1 MTKKILH
8 IVLLLVFLVCFR
20 PTLNA
25 AYIGGSMRYEL
36 LENKKLIV
44 YVTMFRNCSRNRET
58 WNPTLHWSI
67 GIRKSLY
74 NKCGSG
80 SYRLKNPYRI
90 HDISTICNTCKN
102 PCNPPNTEKT
112 GKGVEAHEFSDTLDL
127 NNSKFSTLLSSNQC
141 TDLTIAIEGTGRE
154 SSVGSNST
162 FFLITTVNFA
172 NLNRCKNTLN
182 KSPVFLH
189 PPNSW
194 AWTYT
199 VIQNTV
205 GAIDTF
211 ENDIVRYKAIQA
223 YQGIF
228 ANMSVTSSYLLYAPV
243 DCYCLKPY
251 DYKCKANTATIPP
264 QGFFFDTLTGN
275 SLFFINSMTKYDLA
289 NEIEEY
295 RLDTTGKLVRISTTM
310 IEVGT
315 FLDSNV
321 ISNYSPTFSGQ
332 TVYNAIVDSNL
343 NFQINVTDA
352 KSKNAKFFDTVFATY
367 FTENKKIKAS
377 ISTINYTN
385 KSIAFW
391 WKPDSSD
398 YRKEPY
404 KILLRAHDNNGPL
417 PSVST
422 KQILVKVKKRSK
434 VKIDVTS
441 GYCNS
446 IKLSITHLDS
456 IFGTTKYTWK
466 ITDSATGIVNN
477 ASGKSTNTSTLPD
490 GKKYIDFYLENDEFG
505 VLPTRDSIVLNSS
518 PKLITTGKTLLC
530 PSDSIKLDFKTLNFP
545 TNVPIYYTSGA
556 NYNDLLKNRT
566 IQYKPKSDTAF
577 QIRFFGSDAL
587 GCTLVDTVRI
597 SFHLL
602 SKDTFSA
609 FPQICSSHD
618 PVIVSNYF
626 PKRKEHTVYF
636 YDADNYLLPD
646 SQNNYLLPPKAIPS
660 QKFKDG
666 RIEVPIYITVFD
678 SNYCTYSDTNTLLI
692 KQSTNIQFSSSDT
705 LCQNLLS
712 LNLNSLLKNPTV
724 ANLGNYNY
732 RWQIM
737 QKPSNLAPNYP
748 LLLQNG
754 IDTNKYLFKFG
765 SKQQTTFGGNYTF
778 LFTIESKNNQCRD
791 SLSTDIYI
799 KNEPDIRNSEPLE
812 YCQFAPALDLMNL
825 VTVDSKKPKSGNVFA
840 HKYGNVLNH
849 LNVIELKLQN
859 NTYIPTNIKAGL
871 WEFLYLGP
879 NTLCKDTAHIVLR
892 VNHSPN
898 SKILMRNDTALNI
911 HAAHLDIINNSSIA
925 DQTPLKYTWD
935 PGTGNAADISN
946 SENFKFSYPKVI
958 SEYLLKL
965 VVTSIYNCSDSLQK
979 RIFVTNYTGVSEHN
993 MSDFV
998 AFSSNNTLEIKKG
1011 ILQHIIWYDDAGK
1024 MVQSGK
1030 ALSFQPAVP
1039 GIYFYE
1045 IHLLHQNKA
1054 VVFRGRKGG

>member
-1 MTKKILH
+1 
-8 IVLLLVFLVCFR
+8 
-20 PTLNA
+20 
-25 AYIGGSMRYEL
+25 MRYEL

-44 YVTMFRNCSRNRET
+44 YVTMFRNCSRNKET
-58 WNPTLHWSI
+58 WKPTLYWNI
-67 GIRKSLY
+67 GIRKSQY
-74 NKCGSG
+74 DKCGSG
-80 SYRLKNPYRI
+80 SYRLKDPYRI
-90 HDISTICNTCKN
+90 HDISTICNTCKY

-112 GKGVEAHEFSDTLDL
+112 GKGVEAHEFIDTIDL

-154 SSVGSNST
+154 SSVGNNYT
-162 FFLITTVNFA
+162 LFLYTTINFA
-172 NLNRCKNTLN
+172 NLNRCANKLN

-211 ENDIVRYKAIQA
+211 ENDILRYKPVPPYSNNFSSI
-223 YQGIF
+223 GIPT
-228 ANMSVTSSYLLYAPV
+228 NYLLYAPV
-243 DCYCLKPY
+243 EFYCVKPY
-251 DYKCKANTATIPP
+251 EFKCKANTATNPP

-343 NFQINVTDA
+343 NFQINVTDV

-367 FTENKKIKAS
+367 FTEQKKIKGS
-377 ISTINYTN
+377 ITTINYTN
-385 KSIAFW
+385 KSIAFS
-391 WKPDSSD
+391 WKPDSAD

-404 KILLRAHDNNGPL
+404 KILLRAHDNNAPL

-434 VKIDVTS
+434 VKLDITP

-456 IFGTTKYTWK
+456 IYGTTKYFWK

-477 ASGKSTNTSTLPD
+477 ASGKSTNTSTLTD
-490 GKKYIDFYLENDEFG
+490 GKKYIDFYLENDEYG
-505 VLPTRDSIVLNSS
+505 VLPTRDSIVLTSS

-530 PSDSIKLDFKTLNFP
+530 PSDSIKLEFKTLNFP
-545 TNVPIYYTSGA
+545 SNVPIYYTSGA
-556 NYNDLLKNRT
+556 NYNDVLKNRT

-577 QIRFFGSDAL
+577 QLRFFGSDAL
-587 GCTLVDTVRI
+587 GCTLVDTVRVR
-597 SFHLL
+597 FHSLAY
-602 SKDTFSA
+602 DTFSA

-626 PKRKEHTVYF
+626 PKRKDHTVYF

-646 SQNNYLLPPKAIPS
+646 SQNNYLLPPKAIPTN
-660 QKFKDG
+660 KFKNG

-705 LCQNLLS
+705 LCQNVLALD
-712 LNLNSLLKNPTV
+712 LNTILKNPTA

-732 RWQIM
+732 QWQII
-737 QKPSNLAPNYP
+737 QKPLNVAPNYP
-748 LLLQNG
+748 LLSVNG
-754 IDTNKYLFKFG
+754 LDPNKHWFKFG
-765 SKQQTTFGGNYTF
+765 SKKQTTFGGKYTF
-778 LFTIESKNNQCRD
+778 LFTVESKNNQCRD
-791 SLSTDIYI
+791 SLSTNIYI
-799 KNEPDIRNSEPLE
+799 KNEPDIRNSEPIE
-812 YCQFAPALDLMNL
+812 YCQFAPALDLMDL
-825 VTVDSKKPKSGNVFA
+825 VTVDSKKPVTGKVFA
-840 HKYGNVLNH
+840 HKYNNVLNH
-849 LNVIELKLQN
+849 LNVIEFKLQN
-859 NTYIPTNIKAGL
+859 NNYIPSNIKAGL

-879 NTLCKDTAHIVLR
+879 NTLCKDTAHLIVR
-892 VNHSPN
+892 VNHTPV
-898 SKILMRNDTALNI
+898 SKILMRNDTLLNI
-911 HAAHLDIINNSSIA
+911 HAAHLDILNNSNIA

-935 PGTGNAADISN
+935 PGTGNSADISTD
-946 SENFKFSYPKVI
+946 ENFKFSYPKVI
-958 SEYLLKL
+958 KEYKLKL
-965 VVTSIYNCSDSLQK
+965 VVNSIYNCSDSLEQ
-979 RIFVTNYTGVSEHN
+979 RILVSNNTGLEQLQL
-993 MSDFV
+993 SDF
-998 AFSSNNTLEIKKG
+998 ARFSSNNSIEILKG
-1011 ILQHIIWYDDAGK
+1011 NLQQINWYDATGK
-1024 MVQSGK
+1024 IVQSGQS
-1030 ALSFQPAVP
+1030 LTFNPAVP

-1045 IHLLHQNKA
+1045 IQILHQGK
-1054 VVFRGRKGG
+1054 VWLFKGKKGI